1 VTGAEG
7 LHAEGLRAELSGRAV
22 LDGVTLTLRPR
33 TVLGLVGPNGA
44 GKSTLLRALAGLLRP
59 TAGTVTLD
67 DRPLRAYRTRQLAT
81 RIAYLPQS
89 TELPFDFTAREVVLL
104 GRHPH
109 TGRLRGESPADH
121 AIAADAMRA
130 VGITHL
136 AGRAVPTLSGGER
149 QLVYVAKALAQRTDV
164 MLADEPVSA
173 LDLRHQLTVLELLRE
188 RAGRGAA
195 VAVVLHDLSQAARYC
210 DELLLLHDGHIAACG
225 KPADVLTP
233 DALATAYGV
242 RAAVRHDD
250 LTGAVTV
257 IALKPC

>member
-1 VTGAEG
+1 VIR
-7 LHAEGLRAELSGRAV
+7 AEGLRADLGGRAV
-22 LDGVTLTLRPR
+22 LDGIDLTLGPGR
-33 TVLGLVGPNGA
+33 VLGLVGPNGT
-44 GKSTLLRALAGLLRP
+44 GKSTLLRALAGLIRP

-67 DRPLRAYRTRQLAT
+67 GRPLRSHRTRELAT
-81 RIAYLPQS
+81 RVAYLPQN
-89 TELPFDFTAREVVLL
+89 TDLPFDFTAREVVLL

-121 AIAADAMRA
+121 AIAAEVMSAA
-130 VGITHL
+130 GISHL
-136 AGRAVPTLSGGER
+136 ADRAVPTLSGGER

-164 MLADEPVSA
+164 LLADEPVSA

-188 RAGRGAA
+188 RAGEGAA

-210 DELLLLHDGHIAACG
+210 DELLLLHDARVAAHG
-225 KPADVLTP
+225 TPAGVLTP
-233 DALATAYGV
+233 DVLATAYGV

-257 IALKPC
+257 TALNPC